1 MTHGQ
6 HNTKIRRS
14 PVSQFP
20 EQENASEYPNAPKTE
35 ETKRIIT
42 IKETSQTADTFWPW
56 NSQELSLKED
66 SWKIVKLSVPKKV
79 QKPSRQVCF
88 WEALMTVALLIMAL
102 WMQSL
107 PVGKIPEMID
117 GNHLPSFEMIKPQS
131 QL

>member
-14 PVSQFP
+14 PVSQSP
-20 EQENASEYPNAPKTE
+20 EQENTSEYPNAPKTE
-35 ETKRIIT
+35 ENQRIIT
-42 IKETSQTADTFWPW
+42 IKETSQTAHIFWPW

-66 SWKIVKLSVPKKV
+66 SGKIVKLSVPQKV

-107 PVGKIPEMID
+107 PARQIPEIID
-117 GNHLPSFEMIKPQS
+117 SNHLPSFEMIKRQS